1 MTTTAQSE
9 ANKQN
14 AARSTGPK
22 TPRGKDRAS
31 RNALRHGLHSARAVL
46 PGENAAQWEQFRDGI
61 VRSLAPAGTLE
72 QELAARVALCLWR
85 LRRVAAFETATAA
98 AALAQIEDA
107 KSRPRER
114 EAEPHQLAWA
124 EKELKERRTF
134 LAEAEEE
141 RALADQVAGGAA
153 DELPV
158 HGYPASSL
166 LAYLHELVPH
176 NDRVDIPFT
185 DLLKG
190 VGVPTDE
197 RNNSEEWTG
206 WTVGLV
212 RKGLRLV
219 AQQARFP
226 LEELQARLA
235 ARAREN
241 VEESR
246 EEVRRFQKE
255 VQTLRRRLQATE
267 ERRQATE
274 ERVCQQRCLPD
285 AEPLDKVLRYESHVS
300 RQMLQTLHTLERL
313 QAARAGADVPPPAAL
328 DVNVNGPTPALEMAL
343 ENASRP

>member
-1 MTTTAQSE
+1 MTTAAQSE

-22 TPRGKDRAS
+22 TPSGKDRVA
-31 RNALRHGLHSARAVL
+31 RNGLRHGLHSGRAVL
-46 PGENAAQWEQFRDGI
+46 PGENAEAWEQFRDGV

-98 AALAQIEDA
+98 AAIAQVEDA

-114 EAEPHQLAWA
+114 QADPHLAWA
-124 EKELKERRTF
+124 EKELKEGRAW
-134 LAEAEEE
+134 LAEAEEQL
-141 RALADQVAGGAA
+141 ALAEQVAGAA

-166 LAYLHELVPH
+166 LAYLHELVPP

-185 DLLKG
+185 DFLKG
-190 VGVPTDE
+190 VGVPKDE
-197 RNNSEEWTG
+197 LNYSEEWTG
-206 WTVGLV
+206 WTVGMV

-219 AQQARFP
+219 ALQARFP
-226 LEELQARLA
+226 LEELQARLT
-235 ARAREN
+235 ARASEN

-246 EEVRRFQKE
+246 EEVRRCQKE

-267 ERRQATE
+267 ELLQAAE
-274 ERVCQQRCLPD
+274 ERVCQQRYLPD
-285 AEPLDKVLRYESHVS
+285 TETLDKVLRYESHVS

-313 QAARAGADVPPPAAL
+313 QAARAGTDVPPPAAL